1 MDEAARLAALRRY
14 KILDTDPEQAFDDL
28 TLLAAHIC
36 DAPIALI
43 TLIDSDRQWFKARVG
58 LSTTETHRNV
68 SFCTHAI
75 QKPNEIMVV
84 PNALSDHRFSK
95 NPFVLDDPKVR
106 FYAGA
111 PLVTDDGHALGTLC
125 VIDRVP
131 RTLSADQMKALDAL
145 RRQAQAQLELRRNL
159 MELRAALEERDEAE
173 RAREL
178 LIAELRQSLD
188 NVNKL
193 AGLMQFCSTC
203 QMNLTL
209 PAVPSSIHKVSE
221 GVTQMLAGK
230 GWKEDDIIKVDLA
243 LQEALA
249 NGIRHG
255 AKNDPSK
262 FIQCV
267 VTADAGGD
275 LVIVVRDPGTG
286 FDPTKIPN
294 PLEGDNILKPS
305 GRGVFLINQ
314 LMDEVTFADS
324 GREVQMRKRREA

>member
-14 KILDTDPEQAFDDL
+14 RILDTDPEQAFDDL
-28 TLLAAHIC
+28 TLLASYIC
-36 DAPIALI
+36 ETPIALL
-43 TLIDSDRQWFKARVG
+43 TLIDSDRQWFKSTVG
-58 LSTTETHRNV
+58 LSETQTERNI

-75 QKPNEIMVV
+75 EHPHDIMIV
-84 PNALSDHRFSK
+84 PNALSDQRFSE
-95 NPFVLDDPKVR
+95 NPLVREHPNIR

-111 PLVTDDGHALGTLC
+111 PLVTPDGHALGTLC
-125 VIDRVP
+125 VVDLVP
-131 RTLSADQMKALDAL
+131 RTLSEEQAAALDAL

-159 MELRAALEERDEAE
+159 IELREALDQRDQAE
-173 RAREL
+173 RAREQ
-178 LIAELRQSLD
+178 LISELRQSLD

-203 QMNLTL
+203 HMNLTL
-209 PAVPSSIHKVSE
+209 PAVPSSIQRVSE
-221 GVTQMLAGK
+221 GVTQLLAGK

-255 AKNDPSK
+255 AKNDPTK
-262 FIQCV
+262 FVQCV
-267 VTADAGGD
+267 VTTDAEGD
-275 LVIVVRDPGTG
+275 VVIVVRDPGPG
-286 FDPTKIPN
+286 FDPATVPN
-294 PLEGDNILKPS
+294 PLEGDNVLKSS

-324 GREVQMRKRREA
+324 GREVQMKKRKEP

>member
-1 MDEAARLAALRRY
+1 MEEAARLAALHRY
-14 KILDTDPEQAFDDL
+14 RILDTDPERAFDDL
-28 TLLAAHIC
+28 TLLASHVC
-36 DAPIALI
+36 GAPIALI
-43 TLIDSDRQWFKARVG
+43 TLIDSDRQWFKSVVG
-58 LSTTETHRNV
+58 MSGTETHRNV

-75 QKPNEIMVV
+75 QRPDEIMVV
-84 PNALSDHRFSK
+84 PNALSDARFK
-95 NPFVLDDPKVR
+95 ENPFVVGDPKIR

-111 PLVTDDGHALGTLC
+111 PLVTPEGHALGTLC
-125 VIDRVP
+125 VVDRVP
-131 RTLSADQMKALDAL
+131 RVLTSDQMNALDAL

-159 MELRAALEERDEAE
+159 FDLREALADRDRAEL
-173 RAREL
+173 AREQ
-178 LIAELRQSLD
+178 LITELRQSLD

-203 QMNLTL
+203 QMNLTV
-209 PAVPSSIHKVSE
+209 PAVPSSIHKVSD

-230 GWKEDDIIKVDLA
+230 GWKEDEIIKVDLA

-255 AKNDPSK
+255 AKNDPSQ

-267 VTADAGGD
+267 VTTDRDGD
-275 LVIVVRDPGTG
+275 LVIVVRDPGPG
-286 FDPTKIPN
+286 FDPTKVPN
-294 PLEGDNILKPS
+294 PLEGENVLKSS

-324 GREVQMRKRREA
+324 GREVQMKKRKDG

>member
-14 KILDTDPEQAFDDL
+14 RILDTDPEQAFDDL

-36 DAPIALI
+36 QAPIALI
-43 TLIDSDRQWFKARVG
+43 TLIDTDRQWFKSRVG
-58 LSTTETHRNV
+58 LSATETHRNV

-84 PNALSDHRFSK
+84 PNALSDHRFTN
-95 NPFVLDDPKVR
+95 NPFVVNDPKVR

-131 RTLSADQMKALDAL
+131 RMLSPDQLAALDAL
-145 RRQAQAQLELRRNL
+145 RRQAEAQLELRRNL
-159 MELRAALEERDEAE
+159 FELRDALDERDQAE
-173 RAREL
+173 QAREQ
-178 LIAELRQSLD
+178 LITELRQSLD

-209 PAVPSSIHKVSE
+209 PAVPSSIHTVSE
-221 GVTQMLAGK
+221 GVTQMLTGK

-255 AKNDPSK
+255 ARNDPSK
-262 FIQCV
+262 FVQCV
-267 VTADAGGD
+267 VTTDANGD
-275 LVIVVRDPGTG
+275 LVIVVRDPGPG
-286 FDPTKIPN
+286 FDHTAVPN
-294 PLEGDNILKPS
+294 PLEGDNILKSS

-324 GREVQMRKRREA
+324 GREVQMKKRRDA

>member
-1 MDEAARLAALRRY
+1 MDEAARLAALGRY
-14 KILDTDPEQAFDDL
+14 RILDTDPEQAFDDL
-28 TLLAAHIC
+28 TRLASHIC
-36 DAPIALI
+36 EAPIALI
-43 TLIDSDRQWFKARVG
+43 TLIDSHRQWFKSSVG
-58 LSTTETHRNV
+58 WGRMETPRDV
-68 SFCTHAI
+68 SFCSHAI
-75 QKPNEIMVV
+75 QNADEMMIV
-84 PNALSDHRFSK
+84 PNASSDRRFK
-95 NPFVLDDPKVR
+95 ENPYVLGEPGVR

-111 PLVTDDGHALGTLC
+111 PLVTPDGHALGTLC
-125 VIDRVP
+125 VIDLVP
-131 RTLSADQMKALDAL
+131 RRLTAAQTNALDAL

-159 MELRAALEERDEAE
+159 IDLREALEERDRAE
-173 RAREL
+173 RVREQ
-178 LIAELRQSLD
+178 LITELRQSLD

-209 PAVPSSIHKVSE
+209 PAIPSSIQTVSE
-221 GVTQMLAGK
+221 GVTQMLADK

-267 VTADAGGD
+267 VSTDANGD

-286 FDPTKIPN
+286 FDPAAVPN
-294 PLEGDNILKPS
+294 PLEGDNILKSS

-324 GREVQMRKRREA
+324 GREVQMKKRKES